1 MIIGPALSRLL
12 LPIGTQQV
20 VDGATI
26 VHERLFGLAGWQ
38 WIYIAWG
45 VPAVVLGLLVLVL
58 MPDRPRD
65 ASWLSADEA
74 DALEGQLA
82 ADTQRQKAAHMSVG
96 QALTNPRVLLLA
108 LAYFGI
114 VTANYGIEF
123 FLPSIL
129 KATYDLKL
137 EDVTVLV
144 MLPSLLVIV
153 GQILVGWNSD
163 RTGERRWHACLP
175 VFVGAAALVAA
186 ATVRGNLP
194 LTVACFVVAAAG
206 MKAYMP
212 AFWAL
217 PNLFLAST
225 AAAGSV
231 GMINSIGNLGG
242 FLGPTLLGAL
252 EKATGS
258 FTVGLLITALTATMS
273 ACLIAVL
280 PFAATTRPVPASPG
294 R

>member
-1 MIIGPALSRLL
+1 
-12 LPIGTQQV
+12 
-20 VDGATI
+20 
-26 VHERLFGLAGWQ
+26 
-38 WIYIAWG
+38 
-45 VPAVVLGLLVLVL
+45 
-58 MPDRPRD
+58 
-65 ASWLSADEA
+65 
-74 DALEGQLA
+74 
-82 ADTQRQKAAHMSVG
+82 
-96 QALTNPRVLLLA
+96 
-108 LAYFGI
+108 
-114 VTANYGIEF
+114 
-123 FLPSIL
+123 
-129 KATYDLKL
+129 
-137 EDVTVLV
+137 
-144 MLPSLLVIV
+144 
-153 GQILVGWNSD
+153 
-163 RTGERRWHACLP
+163 

-280 PFAATTRPVPASPG
+280 PFAATTRPAPASPG